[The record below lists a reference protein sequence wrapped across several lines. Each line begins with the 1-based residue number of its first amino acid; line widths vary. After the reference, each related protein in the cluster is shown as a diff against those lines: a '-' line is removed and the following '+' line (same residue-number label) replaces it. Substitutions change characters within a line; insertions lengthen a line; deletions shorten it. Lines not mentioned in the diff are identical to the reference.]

1 MRFVQFSAYWTVN
14 HNTRFREHHG
24 QQASFCTPPPCQP
37 CAGRAGHLLHLY
49 PRTSHH
55 QRRGHTTYRG
65 SFTTDAKTGAVNG
78 TGTVQ
83 WKNGNRYEGPV
94 VNTQLTGKGSF
105 TWANGDTYVGDLVN
119 AQPHGQGTYT
129 FKSGDR
135 YTGAWRNGQ
144 KHGMGTYTFANGS
157 VWEGE
162 FANDQQFKQGA
173 VAVAPSTPA
182 VSTPVPAAVT
192 TSGPVDANAATPPTT
207 TRAELEKRFTQAWNA
222 KDWPLAEA
230 ISREII
236 ARPDAE
242 AYNFRNL
249 GRALASQGKHL
260 EAITVGKAAFA
271 NKKPTV
277 EDLKFL
283 CWHLILANQP
293 LEARSYCAQSL
304 AVEPKNYAVLVN
316 LGHTYFLTGDPTTAD
331 TYYRK
336 TIPEIKDEKTL
347 KEGPLEDYRIFVKN
361 GWFPEASKQLAAE
374 FEANWK
380 AHVAQQEKLRREGDP
395 NKYSTTPG
403 NPQCKF
409 FNGFGDNGDGTV
421 IDPRTQLVWKRCSEG
436 QAWNG
441 TACTGQPTKMY
452 WFDVMQAAKDS
463 RFLGKND
470 WRLPSKDELSAVVG
484 EYEGGCKNNDTKKG
498 QYAVSGTLGK
508 EGHLWSY
515 SSNVDYSNGAWG
527 VYFDNGGGGYYRYHD
542 LAVRL
547 VRASQS
553 SAGAAGLAAFNA
565 EYKKMG
571 VYKAAVIAE
580 QKREA
585 QQREE
590 EARKEQ
596 ARKQQEALEE
606 KRRIAYENS
615 PAGRA
620 AAREAQAREERER
633 AQRCSHLY
641 VGKVVALYGLFNIK
655 INATVQGIGNGMAT
669 VKYLSLADD
678 WTYKEFS
685 CDELH

>member
-1 MRFVQFSAYWTVN
+1 MAKNSTPARHHLASLALAVLATFSTSIHA
-14 HNTRFREHHG
+14 
-24 QQASFCTPPPCQP
+24 QATIS
-37 CAGRAGHLLHLY
+37 AGD
-49 PRTSHH
+49 
-55 QRRGHTTYRG
+55 TTYRG

-83 WKNGNRYEGPV
+83 WKSGNRYEGPV

-105 TWANGDTYVGDLVN
+105 TWANGDTYVGDMVN

-162 FANDQQFKQGA
+162 FANDQQFKPGA

-182 VSTPVPAAVT
+182 ASTPVPAAVT
-192 TSGPVDANAATPPTT
+192 TSAPVDTSAATPPTAT
-207 TRAELEKRFTQAWNA
+207 SEELNKRLIQAWDA

-236 ARPDAE
+236 AHPDAK
-242 AYNFRNL
+242 AHNFNNL
-249 GRALASQGKHL
+249 ARALAFQEKYL
-260 EAITVGKAAFA
+260 EATNVRKSGFA
-271 NKKPTV
+271 KGKPTV
-277 EDLKFL
+277 TDLQFL
-283 CWHLILANQP
+283 CWNLILANQP
-293 LEARSYCAQSL
+293 LEARSYCAQNL
-304 AVEPKNYAVLVN
+304 AIEPKNFAALVN

-347 KEGPLEDYRIFVKN
+347 KEGPLDDFRIFVKN
-361 GWFPEASKQLAAE
+361 GWLPEASKKLAVE

-395 NKYSTTPG
+395 NKFSTTPG

-409 FNGFGDNGDGTV
+409 FDGFGDNGDGTV
-421 IDPRTQLVWKRCSEG
+421 TDPRTKLVWKRCSEG
-436 QAWNG
+436 QAWTG
-441 TACTGQPTKMY
+441 TACTAQPTKMSWY
-452 WFDVMQAAKDS
+452 DAMQAAKDN

-470 WRLPSKDELSAVVG
+470 WRLPSKDELSAVMG
-484 EYEGGCKNNDTKKG
+484 EYEGRCTNNDPDKG
-498 QYAVSGTLGK
+498 QYAVSGTLGQ
-508 EGHLWSY
+508 ERYLWSY
-515 SSNVDYSNGAWG
+515 SPYVGNSDVAWYVSFSSGYVNYYNRDVSN
-527 VYFDNGGGGYYRYHD
+527 
-542 LAVRL
+542 AVRL

-553 SAGAAGLAAFNA
+553 LAGAAGLATFNA
-565 EYKKMG
+565 EYKKVG
-571 VYKAAVIAE
+571 AYKAELLAE
-580 QKREA
+580 EKRKA
-585 QQREE
+585 QQRE
-590 EARKEQ
+590 
-596 ARKQQEALEE
+596 EE

-620 AAREAQAREERER
+620 EAAAREERQR

-641 VGKVVALYGLFNIK
+641 VGKVVTLYGLFNVK

-669 VKYLSLADD
+669 VKYLSLAND

-685 CDELH
+685 CDELR